1 MDFKN
6 GAELLELCREH
17 RCSISEIM
25 RQREFDLGETTPD
38 TLQTKME
45 RILEIMRESASAP
58 IKTPRKSIGGLIGGE
73 ARLLNEHRTSGKSIC
88 GNVISRAITYA
99 CAVLEVNT
107 SMGLIV
113 AAPTAGALTRA
124 NMAAASRAHASTVR
138 VRRRRIKHFIQKSAP
153 FSNRPFFHLYVKE
166 RERMPWRNLNAIFI

>member
-17 RCSISEIM
+17 RCSISEVM
-25 RQREFDLGETTPD
+25 RQRECDLGETTPD

-88 GNVISRAITYA
+88 GNVISPGP
-99 CAVLEVNT
+99 
-107 SMGLIV
+107 S
-113 AAPTAGALTRA
+113 PTPAL
-124 NMAAASRAHASTVR
+124 S
-138 VRRRRIKHFIQKSAP
+138 
-153 FSNRPFFHLYVKE
+153 
-166 RERMPWRNLNAIFI
+166 WR

>member
-25 RQREFDLGETTPD
+25 RQRECDLGETTPD

-58 IKTPRKSIGGLIGGE
+58 IKTPPRYPPAWGGKGPVP
-73 ARLLNEHRTSGKSIC
+73 SGTLA
-88 GNVISRAITYA
+88 ISLCEPRS
-99 CAVLEVNT
+99 CHSPL
-107 SMGLIV
+107 S
-113 AAPTAGALTRA
+113 
-124 NMAAASRAHASTVR
+124 S
-138 VRRRRIKHFIQKSAP
+138 
-153 FSNRPFFHLYVKE
+153 
-166 RERMPWRNLNAIFI
+166 